1 MLQLSEAS
9 MDERDIHEI
18 VKSGY
23 GAVARQS
30 GGCCGPVSG
39 RSEPDVGRSSAH
51 SETAARIG
59 YAKEDIEGA
68 AAEANLGLG
77 CGNPTAL
84 ASLKPGE
91 TVVDLGSGAGFDAL
105 LSAEKLGPEGRFI
118 GVDMTPEMLERARI
132 NAVNAGYARTV
143 EFREGFIENLPVASE
158 SVDVVISNC
167 VINLSPDKAAV
178 FREAYRVLKLGGR
191 LAVSDIVLS
200 EPLPAPVAKMAASWI
215 ACVGGA
221 STEEEYLGYMR
232 DAGFENIEYT
242 RTPAAPLLTPNL
254 QDPMWKAAVELI
266 GQERIDEISGTVFS
280 YSITAE
286 KK

>member
-1 MLQLSEAS
+1 MTPHA
-9 MDERDIHEI
+9 
-18 VKSGY
+18 
-23 GAVARQS
+23 
-30 GGCCGPVSG
+30 
-39 RSEPDVGRSSAH
+39 
-51 SETAARIG
+51 ETATRIG
-59 YAKEDIEGA
+59 YSAEDISGA

-84 ASLKPGE
+84 ASLRPGE

-143 EFREGFIENLPVASE
+143 EFREGLIESLPVASE
-158 SVDVVISNC
+158 SADVVISNC
-167 VINLSPDKAAV
+167 VINLSPDKAQV
-178 FREAYRVLKLGGR
+178 FREAYRVLKPGGR

-200 EPLPAPVAKMAASWI
+200 EALPENIARMAATWI

-221 STEEEYLGYMR
+221 LTEDEYLGHMR
-232 DAGFENIEYT
+232 AAGFQNIQYT
-242 RTPAAPLLTPNL
+242 RKPAAPLLTPNL

-266 GQERIDEISGTVFS
+266 GEKRINELADTVFS

>member
-1 MLQLSEAS
+1 MKKEHV
-9 MDERDIHEI
+9 HEV

-23 GAVARQS
+23 AAVARQN
-30 GGCCGPVSG
+30 GGCCGPSVEQAPSCCG
-39 RSEPDVGRSSAH
+39 GVTADPHA
-51 SETAARIG
+51 ETATRIG
-59 YAKEDIEGA
+59 YTEQDITGA

-84 ASLKPGE
+84 ASLQPGE

-118 GVDMTPEMLERARI
+118 GVDMTPEMLERART

-143 EFREGFIENLPVASE
+143 EFREGLIENLPVASD
-158 SVDVVISNC
+158 SVHVVISNC
-167 VINLSPDKAAV
+167 VINLSPDKAQV
-178 FREAYRVLKLGGR
+178 FREAYRVLKPGGR

-200 EPLPAPVAKMAASWI
+200 QPLPENIAQMAASWI

-221 STEEEYLGYMR
+221 STEEEYFGHIR

-242 RTPAAPLLTPNL
+242 RKPAAPLLTPNL

-266 GQERIDEISGTVFS
+266 GEERINEIADTVFS

>member
-1 MLQLSEAS
+1 
-9 MDERDIHEI
+9 MDKDRVHEV

-23 GAVARQS
+23 GQVARQG
-30 GGCCGPVSG
+30 GGCCGPVV
-39 RSEPDVGRSSAH
+39 EKASSCCGSTVSNSHAQ
-51 SETAARIG
+51 TAALIG
-59 YAKEDIEGA
+59 YTEEDIRGA

-132 NAVNAGYARTV
+132 NAVKAGFARTV
-143 EFREGFIENLPVASE
+143 EFREGLIENLPVASE
-158 SVDVVISNC
+158 TADVVISNC
-167 VINLSPDKAAV
+167 VINLSPDKARV
-178 FREAYRVLKLGGR
+178 FREAYRVLKPGGR

-200 EPLPAPVAKMAASWI
+200 EPLPTDIARLAASWI

-221 STEEEYLGYMR
+221 LTEEEYFGQIHA
-232 DAGFENIEYT
+232 AGFENIQYS
-242 RTPAAPLLTPNL
+242 RKPASPILTSNL
-254 QDPMWKAAVELI
+254 EDPMWKAAIELV
-266 GQERIDEISGTVFS
+266 GEERIHELADTVFS

-286 KK
+286 KR

>member
-1 MLQLSEAS
+1 MEK
-9 MDERDIHEI
+9 DRVHDV

-23 GAVARQS
+23 AEVARQG
-30 GGCCGPVSG
+30 GGCCGPTT
-39 RSEPDVGRSSAH
+39 EEASSCCGSAATDAH
-51 SETAARIG
+51 ADTAALIG
-59 YAKEDIEGA
+59 YSEQDIKGA
-68 AAEANLGLG
+68 AADANLGLG

-118 GVDMTPEMLERARI
+118 GVDMTPEMLERART
-132 NAVNAGYARTV
+132 NAVNAGHARTV
-143 EFREGFIENLPVASE
+143 EFREGLIENLPIASE
-158 SVDVVISNC
+158 TVDVVISNC
-167 VINLSPDKAAV
+167 VINLSPDKAQV
-178 FREAYRVLKLGGR
+178 FREAHRVLKPGGR
-191 LAVSDIVLS
+191 VAVSDIVLS
-200 EPLPAPVAKMAASWI
+200 DPLPPEVAKLAASWI

-242 RTPAAPLLTPNL
+242 RKPAGPILTPSL
-254 QDPMWKAAVELI
+254 QDPMWKAAVDLI
-266 GQERIDEISGTVFS
+266 GLERINELSSTVFS

-286 KK
+286 KR